1 MRDKGRRV
9 VSVLLK
15 RDSVLSRVK
24 FCGLY
29 WLGSLK
35 DALKVEEIRVASS
48 SAHSSSSGSQ
58 RGLPLNG
65 ERSRR
70 VADMVVA
77 ITVWSVRGCEA
88 RLRAEEKGELRESVQ
103 LLGSLSESSCGF
115 GINSGANSDPCVV
128 CAPPRSTSDDGD
140 GAGRIEI

>member
-1 MRDKGRRV
+1 VRDKGRRE

-15 RDSVLSRVK
+15 RDSVLSRVE

-35 DALKVEEIRVASS
+35 EVLKVEEIRVASS

-70 VADMVVA
+70 VAGMVVA
-77 ITVWSVRGCEA
+77 IAVWCVRGCEA

-115 GINSGANSDPCVV
+115 GINSGAISDPCVV

-140 GAGRIEI
+140 GAGRIGI